1 MPRGIGSSR
10 RTGWSLG
17 KVAGIELAID
27 YSWLLIFAL
36 VTFSLAQQL
45 SSESQTELR
54 TRSWL
59 AAAIVSLVFFA
70 SILLH
75 ELGHSLTAQRLG
87 LRVRSITLFL
97 FGGVA
102 ELVDEA
108 RRPSEE
114 ILVALAGPL
123 TSVLVGVM
131 FLGLSSIVGEEGS
144 LQGRGLAWLGRINLI
159 LAAFNVV
166 PGFPLD
172 GGRVLRGVLWAITG
186 DFTRATRAAG
196 ACGALFAWLLMALGT
211 LAAVLAGQLVGGIWL
226 VLIGWFLLGA
236 ARATVG
242 QEALQRALGQVG
254 VQDILAPVAG
264 SLLDGSETVREV
276 LDTRVLQQG
285 RRTFFVVDT
294 AGQLRGLVAL
304 KELAGTS
311 PASRDR
317 RRIAEVMIPVNQLAV
332 ASPAD
337 SGRAALS
344 LMVERGVSQLPVV
357 SEGRLVGAVTREAL
371 LSVVRA
377 RLLVGDET
385 ETKSRTSR

>member
-1 MPRGIGSSR
+1 
-10 RTGWSLG
+10 
-17 KVAGIELAID
+17 
-27 YSWLLIFAL
+27 
-36 VTFSLAQQL
+36 
-45 SSESQTELR
+45 
-54 TRSWL
+54 
-59 AAAIVSLVFFA
+59 
-70 SILLH
+70 
-75 ELGHSLTAQRLG
+75 
-87 LRVRSITLFL
+87 
-97 FGGVA
+97 
-102 ELVDEA
+102 
-108 RRPSEE
+108 
-114 ILVALAGPL
+114 
-123 TSVLVGVM
+123 
-131 FLGLSSIVGEEGS
+131 
-144 LQGRGLAWLGRINLI
+144 
-159 LAAFNVV
+159 
-166 PGFPLD
+166 
-172 GGRVLRGVLWAITG
+172 
-186 DFTRATRAAG
+186 
-196 ACGALFAWLLMALGT
+196 MALGT

-254 VQDILAPVAG
+254 VQDMLAPVAG

-304 KELAGTS
+304 KELAGTP

-317 RRIAEVMIPVNQLAV
+317 RRVAEVMIPVNQLAV

-371 LSVVRA
+371 LGVVRA

-385 ETKSRTSR
+385 EAKSRTSR